1 MKYATIKAPHFGLN
15 RNSTRDKNTMKR
27 AFAVIAGTL
36 LIGNAYPDTLIYAG
50 QLIDGKSDRPT
61 KNVTIRISGDT
72 ITALDKGFTT
82 PSAGDQ
88 VIDLRDQTVLPG
100 LMDMHTHLTD
110 EYSKDSRLNPFIRNE
125 ADYAFDSA
133 LYAKRTLEAGFTVVR
148 NLGDSFNVTVALR
161 KAIDD
166 GDVIGPRIFTSA
178 KTLAS
183 TGGHGDPTNGWA
195 SHLKGNPGPA
205 EGIVNSVADARKAVR
220 QRYKDGADWIKITAT
235 GGVLSVA
242 KSGQNPQFTQEEL
255 QAIVATATDY
265 GLRVAAHAHGKEG
278 MKRAVIAGVASIEH
292 GTFMDKEVMALMKK
306 HGTYYVPTLLAGAWV
321 AEMAKIDGFFP
332 ELVRPKAVAIGPTI
346 KQTFADAY
354 AYGVPIVFGTDSGV
368 SAHGDNAQEFALM
381 VEAGMPAMEA
391 IQAATS
397 VAAAFLG
404 IEDTHGSIEKNKQA
418 DIIAVPGNPLDN
430 IELMQQVSFVMKG
443 GTVYKQ

>member
-1 MKYATIKAPHFGLN
+1 
-15 RNSTRDKNTMKR
+15 MKR
-27 AFAVIAGTL
+27 AFAIIASTL
-36 LIGNAYPDTLIYAG
+36 LIGNAHPDTLIYAG
-50 QLIDGKSDRPT
+50 LLIDGKSGRPME
-61 KNVTIRISGDT
+61 NVTIRVTADR
-72 ITALDKGFTT
+72 ITGVDKGFTT
-82 PSAGDQ
+82 PSEGDD
-88 VIDLRDQTVLPG
+88 VIDLREQTVLPG
-100 LMDMHTHLTD
+100 LMDMHTHLTG
-110 EYSKDSRLNPFIRNE
+110 EYSKDSRLLPFIRNE
-125 ADYAFDSA
+125 ADYAFDAA
-133 LYAKRTLEAGFTVVR
+133 LFAKRTLEAGFTVVR

-178 KTLAS
+178 KTLSS

-195 SHLKGNPGPA
+195 SHLKGDPGPA
-205 EGIVNSVADARKAVR
+205 EGVVNSIADARKAVR

-242 KSGQNPQFTQEEL
+242 KNGQNPQFTLEEL

-265 GLRVAAHAHGKEG
+265 GMRVAAHAHGKEG
-278 MKRAVIAGVASIEH
+278 MKRAVIAGVTSIEH

-321 AEMAKIDGFFP
+321 AEQAKIDGFFP
-332 ELVRPKAVAIGPTI
+332 DLVRPKAAAIGPGL
-346 KQTFADAY
+346 KQTFANAY

-368 SAHGDNAQEFALM
+368 SKHGDNAQEFALM
-381 VEAGMPAMEA
+381 VEAGMPPMEA
-391 IQAATS
+391 IQSATS

-418 DIIAVPGNPLDN
+418 DIIAVPGNPLEN
-430 IELMQQVSFVMKG
+430 IEVMQQVNFVMKA